1 MRLDPV
7 ESRTELRWYR
17 YLRSDSYVLRSQSE
31 QIRDRSQI
39 FNKRYLTLKVER
51 VNHQDKLAGQT
62 PLYYVKHLD
71 MARLLIE
78 KGADVTIT
86 DSQGKTAV

>member
-1 MRLDPV
+1 MRLDSV
-7 ESRTELRWYR
+7 QSRTEFRRYWY
-17 YLRSDSYVLRSQSE
+17 LWADSYVLRSQSE
-31 QIRDRSQI
+31 QTGDRTQI
-39 FNKRYLTLKVER
+39 FNKRYVTYYVER

>member
-1 MRLDPV
+1 
-7 ESRTELRWYR
+7 
-17 YLRSDSYVLRSQSE
+17 
-31 QIRDRSQI
+31 
-39 FNKRYLTLKVER
+39 